1 MITNKLSWLNHQPLS
16 LGVIKT
22 CPEDFIVD
30 EDLGFEPDG
39 EGEHIFVRLK
49 KVNCNTLFVAEQ
61 LAKFANIPLRS
72 VSYAGLK
79 DRYAVTTQW
88 FCLHVPGKQMPD
100 FNQFKL
106 AECQVLSVNRHK
118 RKLRIGYLKGNQ
130 FTITIRHID
139 QPEDVEKRLANIA
152 KHGIPNYFGHQ
163 RFGRDY
169 HNIIQAY
176 RWAAKEIS
184 VKQRHRRSFYLSAAR
199 SWVFNQIV
207 SARIQAGLSEQVL
220 VGDAIQLANRGS
232 WFIVQHHEL
241 ESVQQRLD
249 DGNVYLTAPLPGK
262 GLDTTQ
268 FDALLWERQ
277 HTEKY
282 NQLINLVISEGV
294 EAGRRAIKVIPRHLQ
309 WEWLSEQ
316 TLRLTFWLNAGSFAT
331 SLLRELINAET
342 AMANELIDN
351 LL

>member
-1 MITNKLSWLNHQPLS
+1 MINNKLSWLNHPPLS
-16 LGVIKT
+16 TGEIKT
-22 CPEDFIVD
+22 CPDDFIVD

-39 EGEHIFVRLK
+39 EGEHIFVHLK

-88 FCLHVPGKQMPD
+88 FCLHIPGKQQPD
-100 FNQFKL
+100 FEQLEL
-106 AECQVLSVNRHK
+106 AGSQVLSVNRHK

-139 QPEDVEKRLANIA
+139 QPQDVEKRLTNITT
-152 KHGIPNYFGHQ
+152 HGFPNYFGHQ
-163 RFGRDY
+163 RFGRNY

-184 VKQRHRRSFYLSAAR
+184 VKQRSRRSFYLSAAR
-199 SWVFNQIV
+199 SWIFNQIV
-207 SARIQAGLSEQVL
+207 SARIEAGLSEQVL
-220 VGDAIQLANRGS
+220 VGDVVQLANRGS
-232 WFIVQHHEL
+232 WFIVQPHEL

-268 FDALLWERQ
+268 FAALQWEQQ

-282 NQLINLVISEGV
+282 DQLINLVISEGV
-294 EAGRRAIKVIPRHLQ
+294 EAGRRAIKVIPQHLQ
-309 WEWLSEQ
+309 WKWLSEQ
-316 TLRLTFWLNAGSFAT
+316 TLKLTFWLNAGSFAT
-331 SLLRELINAET
+331 SLLRELINIET
-342 AMANELIDN
+342 VMASELTDN
-351 LL
+351 IL

>member
-1 MITNKLSWLNHQPLS
+1 MWLNHQPLS
-16 LGVIKT
+16 SGVIKT

-30 EDLGFEPDG
+30 EDLGYGPDG
-39 EGEHIFVRLK
+39 EGEHIFVHLK
-49 KVNCNTLFVAEQ
+49 KVNCNTLYVAEQ

-72 VSYAGLK
+72 ISYAGLK

-88 FCLHVPGKQMPD
+88 FCLHIPGKQLPD

-106 AECQVLSVNRHK
+106 AGTQVLSVGRHK
-118 RKLRIGYLKGNQ
+118 RKLRIGNLKGNL

-139 QPEDVEKRLANIA
+139 QPQDIEKRLTNVATR
-152 KHGIPNYFGHQ
+152 GIPNYFGHQ

-169 HNIIQAY
+169 HNIIQAR

-184 VKQRHRRSFYLSAAR
+184 VKQRNRRSFYLSAAR
-199 SWVFNQIV
+199 SWIFNQIV
-207 SARIQAGLSEQVL
+207 SARIQAGLSDQVL
-220 VGDAIQLANRGS
+220 AGDAIQLANRGS
-232 WFIVQHHEL
+232 WFIVQPHEL
-241 ESVQQRLD
+241 ESVQKRLD
-249 DGNVYLTAPLPGK
+249 DGSVFITAPLPGK

-282 NQLINLVISEGV
+282 SQLINLVISEGV
-294 EAGRRAIKVIPRHLQ
+294 EVGRRAIKVIPRHLQ

-316 TLRLTFWLNAGSFAT
+316 TLKLTFWLNAGSFAT
-331 SLLRELINAET
+331 SLLRELINIET
-342 AMANELIDN
+342 ITASELIE
-351 LL
+351 